1 MNLPFARFASSVS
14 AEHLLTNLQQK
25 FHRGLHISR
34 ICREET
40 PWGIVMKIGL
50 GGLVHDVITPANF
63 CRNPIRGSGA
73 TGLRKGGP
81 PIYIGHGPYNSAQTT
96 V

>member
-1 MNLPFARFASSVS
+1 MPK
-14 AEHLLTNLQQK
+14 T
-25 FHRGLHISR
+25 LHISR
-34 ICREET
+34 VCREET

-50 GGLVHDVITPANF
+50 GGLVHDVINPANF
-63 CRNPIRGSGA
+63 CRNPFRGSGA
-73 TGLRKGGP
+73 TGVRKNGP